1 MNDEGQ
7 EATMTQTEPKDIVIA
22 VATHK
27 AYRMPTDPVYM
38 PLHVGKALHPE
49 LDLGFAG
56 DDTGDNISELNAS
69 YSELTGLYWLWKNCD
84 ATYKGLAHYRRH
96 FGTPDAVKRLTER
109 DRFARIAT
117 YGDIAPLA
125 ERAGI
130 IVPRKRHYYIET
142 IRSHYAHTFD
152 GYQLDVTRSV
162 LESMHP
168 ECMPAFDAVMNS
180 RSAHLFN
187 MFVMRADL
195 FDEYCAWL
203 FPVLEQLVGQMPPQQ
218 YDVFNARYPGRI
230 SEMLLDVWLLTTG
243 YRYEELPVVSTEPVN
258 WWKKGASFLL
268 AKFVGKKYEKSF

>member
-7 EATMTQTEPKDIVIA
+7 KATMTQTEPKDIVIA

-84 ATYKGLAHYRRH
+84 AKYKGLAHYRRH
-96 FGTPDAVKRLTER
+96 FGTPDTVKRLTER

-117 YGDIAPLA
+117 YGDIASLA
-125 ERAGI
+125 EHAGI

-152 GYQLDVTRSV
+152 GYQLDVTHSV

-168 ECMPAFDAVMNS
+168 ECIPAFGAVMNS

-218 YDVFNARYPGRI
+218 YDAFNARYPGRI

-258 WWKKGASFLL
+258 WWKKGTGFLL
-268 AKFVGKKYEKSF
+268 AKFIGKKYEKSF

>member
-1 MNDEGQ
+1 MP
-7 EATMTQTEPKDIVIA
+7 QTRPKDIVIA

-49 LDLGFAG
+49 LDLGFVG

-84 ATYKGLAHYRRH
+84 AEYKGLVHYRRH
-96 FGTPDAVKRLTER
+96 FGMPDTVKRLATR

-117 YGDIAPLA
+117 SDDIDPLVK
-125 ERAGI
+125 RAGI

-162 LESMHP
+162 LEAMHP
-168 ECMPAFDAVMNS
+168 ECVPAFDAVMSS

-187 MFVMRADL
+187 MFIMRADL
-195 FDEYCAWL
+195 CNEYCAWL
-203 FPVLEQLVGQMPPQQ
+203 FSVLERLVKQMPSQQ
-218 YDVFNARYPGRI
+218 YDAFNARYPGRI
-230 SEMLLDVWLLTTG
+230 SEMLLDVWLLVTG

-258 WWKKGASFLL
+258 WWKKGTSFLL